1 MLSSL
6 VSPIL
11 SKLATFSIFLGF
23 TMEVKHIQLNR
34 EKQTA
39 GDDVRRTSRLS
50 DCQSTFQKN
59 DHTEPSIQLSQNKK
73 VNTTSQ
79 KK

>member
-1 MLSSL
+1 
-6 VSPIL
+6 
-11 SKLATFSIFLGF
+11 
-23 TMEVKHIQLNR
+23 MEVKHIQLNR

-59 DHTEPSIQLSQNKK
+59 DHTEPSIQFSQNKK

>member
-39 GDDVRRTSRLS
+39 GNDVRRTSRLS
-50 DCQSTFQKN
+50 DCQSTFQNYFASSDPHHDISK
-59 DHTEPSIQLSQNKK
+59 QL
-73 VNTTSQ
+73 VDTTFV
-79 KK
+79 

>member
-1 MLSSL
+1 
-6 VSPIL
+6 
-11 SKLATFSIFLGF
+11 
-23 TMEVKHIQLNR
+23 MEVKDIQLNR

-50 DCQSTFQKN
+50 DCQSTFQKK
-59 DHTEPSIQLSQNKK
+59 DRTEPSIQLSQNKK

-79 KK
+79 KKWKKCPKNNTTK